1 MTVTTTRTAAGQAD
15 SVSGL
20 RGLLNR
26 LHLQATGPWNKDA
39 LALVV
44 LAGLLLALGLLMSL
58 SASFVADAR
67 DGDAFTTFQGQ
78 LRYAILGLALFAVTA
93 SLDHRVW
100 RLLSWL
106 MMLVS
111 LVTLVMVIVPGVG
124 YAQFG
129 ATRWLAVGPVIVQPS
144 ELAKLSTLLWLADV
158 HQRKRMMART
168 GELTIRHLLIPALPV
183 FFVQAL
189 LVMLE
194 PDLGTTL
201 LLALIVCLVLWLEGI
216 PGRLVGVIAVV
227 GAALTAVAIA
237 TAGYRVARI
246 TGWLHPEADPLGSG
260 YQLLQS
266 LYALGEGGWSGT
278 GLGASRGKWDFIPN
292 PETDFIFAIIGEEL
306 GLIGALT
313 VVALFTGVLVVGLRI
328 ARTTPDRFGRLVAGV
343 LTAWLVGQAFINI
356 GTVTG
361 LLPITGVTLPLVS
374 VGGSSLIS
382 TLVAFGILTSI
393 ARSRPTVAPS
403 RTEAPA

>member
-15 SVSGL
+15 PVPGL

-26 LHLQATGPWNKDA
+26 LHVQATGPWNKDA
-39 LALVV
+39 LALVA
-44 LAGLLLALGLLMSL
+44 LAGLLLAFGLLMSL
-58 SASFVADAR
+58 SASFVSDAR
-67 DGDAFTTFQGQ
+67 DGDAFTTFQAQ

-124 YAQFG
+124 YSQFG

-216 PGRLVGVIAVV
+216 PGRLVGVLAV
-227 GAALTAVAIA
+227 GGLGLTAMLISI
-237 TAGYRVARI
+237 AGYRVARV

-266 LYALGEGGWSGT
+266 LYALGEGGWFGT

-306 GLIGALT
+306 GLLGALT

-343 LTAWLVGQAFINI
+343 LTAWLVGQAFLNI

-393 ARSRPTVAPS
+393 ARSRPTAAPS

>member
-15 SVSGL
+15 PVPGL

-26 LHLQATGPWNKDA
+26 LHVQATGPWNKDA

-44 LAGLLLALGLLMSL
+44 LAGLLLAFGLLMSL
-58 SASFVADAR
+58 SASFVSDAR
-67 DGDAFTTFQGQ
+67 DGDAFTTFQAQ

-124 YAQFG
+124 YSQFG

-158 HQRKRMMART
+158 HQRKRMMARSV
-168 GELTIRHLLIPALPV
+168 ELSIRHLLIPALPV

-216 PGRLVGVIAVV
+216 PGRLAGVLAVG
-227 GAALTAVAIA
+227 GLGLTAMLISF
-237 TAGYRVARI
+237 AGYRVARV

-266 LYALGEGGWSGT
+266 LYALGEGGWFGT

-306 GLIGALT
+306 GLLGALT

-343 LTAWLVGQAFINI
+343 LTAWLVGQAFLNI

-393 ARSRPTVAPS
+393 ARSRPTAAPS